1 MPKSSLDW
9 LAVVSVWIG
18 AIVLAFKSWGAPLV
32 SGAPT
37 VLTAPFWNFIPAVLV
52 SFALGAFIYRQFK
65 PIAFKPDIVQ
75 AGERKAVAGSALPF
89 RLKQRSSVLYD
100 TKLVAR
106 DARSAMA
113 DNPTHRT
120 AEKQLPRIRAM
131 MLTLSKEFGV
141 SFPKSTG
148 KANLDLEGYL
158 RVIEEMLPYLS
169 EGHDEA
175 AREVGEKWISKLDQQ
190 A

>member
-9 LAVVSVWIG
+9 LAVVSLWIG
-18 AIVLAFKSWGAPLV
+18 AIILAFKAWGAPLV
-32 SGAPT
+32 KGAPA
-37 VLTAPFWNFIPAVLV
+37 VLASNIWNFVPAVLV
-52 SFALGAFIYRQFK
+52 TFAIAVFIWRQVKPVEPRPVGQNAKGAVTT
-65 PIAFKPDIVQ
+65 PL
-75 AGERKAVAGSALPF
+75 LPVHV
-89 RLKQRSSVLYD
+89 KQRSSVLYD
-100 TKLVAR
+100 TKIVAR

-113 DNPTHRT
+113 DNPTLRT
-120 AEKQLPRIRAM
+120 AEKQLPRIKAN
-131 MLTLSKEFGV
+131 MLTLTKEFGV
-141 SFPKSTG
+141 KFPPTTG

-175 AREVGEKWISKLDQQ
+175 AREIGEKWIGIMDKM